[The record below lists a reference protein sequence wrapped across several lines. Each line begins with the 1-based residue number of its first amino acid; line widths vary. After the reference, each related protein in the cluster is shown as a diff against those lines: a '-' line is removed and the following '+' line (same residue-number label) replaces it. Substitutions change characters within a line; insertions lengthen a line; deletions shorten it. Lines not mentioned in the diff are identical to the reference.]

1 LDSFVWISIEEQV
14 LVLRH
19 NFDKLLST
27 EEDLGGGITN
37 VFTELLPVGRLEVGD
52 SVVDIIVDVNTIDQE
67 V

>member
-37 VFTELLPVGRLEVGD
+37 VLTELLPVGRLEVGD

>member
-27 EEDLGGGITN
+27 EEDLGRGITN
-37 VFTELLPVGRLEVGD
+37 VLTELLPVGRLEVGD